1 MSMAGPSHTQSISTF
16 IVRFWRDR
24 ATGAENGG
32 TRLVGR
38 IEHIPSG
45 QQRIFSDLEQM
56 AGFIS
61 DYVRDFVQD
70 RDDNRSS

>member
-1 MSMAGPSHTQSISTF
+1 MARPSPTQSISTF

-32 TRLVGR
+32 SRLLGR

-56 AGFIS
+56 AAFIG

-70 RDDNRSS
+70 RDDSRT